1 MTTSSESDSSGHLR
15 GARAVLERCR
25 LQLLLD
31 PRTLPGRW
39 EQVVAAAVDG
49 GVDVVQLRMKEA
61 TTEER
66 VAAAR
71 SLARQVDG
79 LGVALLINDDVEA
92 AAQLAGAGVGT
103 GVGTGVDAVAG
114 VHLGQHDTP
123 VADARARLG
132 PAAWI
137 GLSTHSRAELEAGH
151 ATAATHFG
159 LGACF
164 ATTTKRDHRVLARAE
179 LAAAVAFSRRPLFAI
194 GGITPE
200 NVGEL
205 AAVGITRV
213 AVSHALLTAR
223 DPRAA
228 AAALRAALA
237 RIPPSA

>member
-1 MTTSSESDSSGHLR
+1 MNTI
-15 GARAVLERCR
+15 LERCR
-25 LQLLLD
+25 LQLLVD

-39 EQVVAAAVDG
+39 ERIVAAAVEG
-49 GVDVVQLRMKEA
+49 GVEVVQLRMKEG

-71 SLARQVDG
+71 ALASQLDPQR
-79 LGVALLINDDVEA
+79 VALLVNDDVEA
-92 AAQLAGAGVGT
+92 AARLAGV
-103 GVGTGVDAVAG
+103 VAG

-123 VADARARLG
+123 VAEARARLG

-164 ATTTKRDHRVLARAE
+164 ATTTKRDHRVLARTE
-179 LAAAVAFSRRPLFAI
+179 LAAAAKLSRRPLFAI

-200 NVGEL
+200 NVAEL
-205 AAVGITRV
+205 AAVGIARV
-213 AVSHALLTAR
+213 AVSNALLSAR

-228 AAALRAALA
+228 AAVIRAALA
-237 RIPPSA
+237 RILLSA